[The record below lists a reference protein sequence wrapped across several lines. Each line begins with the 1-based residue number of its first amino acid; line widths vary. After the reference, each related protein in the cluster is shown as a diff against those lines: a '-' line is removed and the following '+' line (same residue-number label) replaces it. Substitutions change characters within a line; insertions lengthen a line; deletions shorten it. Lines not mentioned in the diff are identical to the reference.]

1 MKVDKYWWKK
11 LFGEV
16 YLTTDAR
23 TINNPLLT
31 KREVDFLE
39 NFLQLKEED
48 KILDFCGGQG
58 RHSLEL
64 ARRGYKDLTVLDY
77 SKFLINRGKEEA
89 KKKKLNIKFVRAD
102 ARYPKLKKESFSVV
116 FMIGNCLGYFL
127 DKREN
132 LKILKSAYRLLKNK
146 GKFLVDIPNQDYLKK
161 RFKPISIHQADKK
174 TLVIRKR
181 VLKDNTIRVREI
193 VISKTRLIRDTLY
206 CQLLYDLKELKNIL
220 RKIDFQKITS
230 YTFLTSSEKDLGL
243 MSSRIFVR
251 ALK

>member
-77 SKFLINRGKEEA
+77 SKFLINRG
-89 KKKKLNIKFVRAD
+89 
-102 ARYPKLKKESFSVV
+102 
-116 FMIGNCLGYFL
+116 
-127 DKREN
+127 
-132 LKILKSAYRLLKNK
+132 
-146 GKFLVDIPNQDYLKK
+146 
-161 RFKPISIHQADKK
+161 
-174 TLVIRKR
+174 
-181 VLKDNTIRVREI
+181 
-193 VISKTRLIRDTLY
+193 
-206 CQLLYDLKELKNIL
+206 
-220 RKIDFQKITS
+220 
-230 YTFLTSSEKDLGL
+230 
-243 MSSRIFVR
+243 
-251 ALK
+251 